1 MFNGDITITYSF
13 ADVYE
18 ADTAT
23 ERYDRIQISL
33 LTLPFI
39 KKFKTDAKENDVAMQ
54 EAILIASCMIS
65 SVTIMFH
72 HQFSRTLMAFPVS

>member
-54 EAILIASCMIS
+54 EA
-65 SVTIMFH
+65 
-72 HQFSRTLMAFPVS
+72 